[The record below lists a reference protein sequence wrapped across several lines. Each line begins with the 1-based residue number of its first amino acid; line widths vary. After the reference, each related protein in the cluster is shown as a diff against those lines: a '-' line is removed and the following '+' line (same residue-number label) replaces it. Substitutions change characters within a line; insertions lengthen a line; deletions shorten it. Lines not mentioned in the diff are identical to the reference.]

1 MIMQAFAVG
10 MACVLV
16 KFGAWWGAM
25 GWDRPMIASTITG
38 ILLGHPIEGITVGA
52 ALELVYMGTQ
62 SMGGVLPQDYGI
74 GGIFGCAFAI
84 LVSAKPSVAVAI
96 SIPFSMLGTLVYDL
110 FKFWATSLV
119 MRFQKHLENHQI
131 GAFKRLWRWQAGV
144 YLLMWFLLGFI
155 SILLGTTAIKA
166 LVNNIPAVIMHSL
179 TVAAGMLP
187 AMGMA
192 LLMIALWDKKLA
204 PYFFIGFGLVAFFK
218 GTLIEIAFIGTA
230 VAVLAIIGQLH
241 QHKSTQAVPNAGV
254 TPDEES
260 EEEDFFND

>member
-1 MIMQAFAVG
+1 MLMQALAVG
-10 MACVLV
+10 LACVLV

-38 ILLGHPIEGITVGA
+38 ILLGKPVEGITVGA

-62 SMGGVLPQDYGI
+62 SMGGVIPQDYGL

-84 LVSAKPSVAVAI
+84 LVSAKPSVAVAL
-96 SIPFSMLGTLVYDL
+96 SIPFSMLGTLIYDL

-119 MRFQKHLENHQI
+119 TRFQTHLENHQI
-131 GAFKRLWRWQAGV
+131 KAFKRLWNIQAFV

-155 SILLGTTAIKA
+155 SILAGTSAIKA
-166 LVNNIPAVIMHSL
+166 LVNMIPTVIMNSL

-187 AMGMA
+187 ALGMA
-192 LLMIALWDKKLA
+192 LLMISLWSKKLA

-218 GTLIEIAFIGTA
+218 GTLIEVAFLGAA
-230 VAVLAIIGQLH
+230 VAFLAVIGQIGKH
-241 QHKSTQAVPNAGV
+241 TNGNNAQPK
-254 TPDEES
+254 TAESAEES
-260 EEEDFFND
+260 EEEDFYND